1 MVARSMRSGLL
12 IWPAFIP
19 VDAWMCFV
27 AYPGAPFG
35 VFLVYRVVVELGLLW
50 VVRASRRPE
59 VSARTLR
66 LGQNVSFTA
75 AAIAIAVMATSLGGV
90 RSPYMHGIS
99 IVALV
104 RAVLI
109 PEAWR
114 RAWPGFAAIAAAFP
128 LVMGI
133 GALAS
138 PAARVEWLTSD
149 ALVMFASNYVF
160 VLSSAVI
167 GLLTSHMMW
176 QAQQRVYRARRV
188 GRYRLMAP
196 IGKGGMGEVWLAWD
210 LSLERNVALKLLR
223 IADDAGPDMVA
234 RFEREALATSRLR
247 SPHVIQIFDYGAS
260 EDGLYYIAMEY
271 LTGRDLATLV
281 AVEGPLEPSRAVNF
295 IMQACLALEV
305 AHHAGVI
312 HRDIKPQNLFLTT
325 AEGQVDQI
333 KLLDFG
339 VVRFREPRGGDLTW
353 TGMLVGTP
361 LYLAPE
367 LWTGAPADE
376 RSDLY
381 SMGLTLYFLL
391 TGRLPFGESG
401 NPASG
406 RAPGAIFANPSPAER
421 EVETLV
427 RQCLAPDPAQRVPS
441 ARALHDALEVLLP
454 RLRVES
460 QGRAEQRSAPTSA
473 GA

>member
-1 MVARSMRSGLL
+1 MVARSMRSGLV

-35 VFLVYRVVVELGLLW
+35 VFLVYRVAVELGLLW

-59 VSARTLR
+59 VSALTLR
-66 LGQNVSFTA
+66 VGQNVSFTA

-104 RAVLI
+104 RAALI
-109 PEAWR
+109 PESWR
-114 RAWPGFAAIAAAFP
+114 RAWPGFAAIATAFP

-138 PAARVEWLTSD
+138 PAARRVAEQR
-149 ALVMFASNYVF
+149 ALVMFASNYIF

-167 GLLTSHMMW
+167 GMLTSHMMW

-234 RFEREALATSRLR
+234 RFEREALATSRLQ

-281 AVEGPLEPSRAVNF
+281 AEEGPIEPSRAVNLT
-295 IMQACLALEV
+295 MEACLALEV
-305 AHHAGVI
+305 AHRAYILETGEI
-312 HRDIKPQNLFLTT
+312 SLSGPS
-325 AEGQVDQI
+325 
-333 KLLDFG
+333 
-339 VVRFREPRGGDLTW
+339 RELKNNPRVQEAYLGG
-353 TGMLVGTP
+353 
-361 LYLAPE
+361 
-367 LWTGAPADE
+367 
-376 RSDLY
+376 
-381 SMGLTLYFLL
+381 
-391 TGRLPFGESG
+391 
-401 NPASG
+401 
-406 RAPGAIFANPSPAER
+406 
-421 EVETLV
+421 
-427 RQCLAPDPAQRVPS
+427 
-441 ARALHDALEVLLP
+441 
-454 RLRVES
+454 
-460 QGRAEQRSAPTSA
+460 
-473 GA
+473 